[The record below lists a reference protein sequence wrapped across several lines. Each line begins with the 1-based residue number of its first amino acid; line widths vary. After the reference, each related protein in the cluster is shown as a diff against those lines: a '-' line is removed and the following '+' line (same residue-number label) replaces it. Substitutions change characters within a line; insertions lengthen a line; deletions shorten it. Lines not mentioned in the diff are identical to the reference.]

1 MINIQ
6 PIVVN
11 PFQVNMVLIWN
22 DETKEAVVI
31 DCACG
36 GSVDR
41 DKLTHTLEQSDLKLV
56 GLYFTHLHVD
66 HVLGTGFFAKKY
78 NLNPKGHKAD
88 EFLYQN
94 AKEHAQ
100 LFGLKMEDDLPTM
113 TEFVSESDVL
123 TLCGAKYKV
132 IHIPGHSPGSVCY
145 YNETDKHVIVGDV
158 LFMGSIGRTDLWG
171 GNHELLI
178 SGIKEKLMTMPDDVI
193 VYPGHGPATTI
204 GQERQSNPFI
214 K

>member
-56 GLYFTHLHVD
+56 
-66 HVLGTGFFAKKY
+66 
-78 NLNPKGHKAD
+78 
-88 EFLYQN
+88 
-94 AKEHAQ
+94 
-100 LFGLKMEDDLPTM
+100 
-113 TEFVSESDVL
+113 
-123 TLCGAKYKV
+123 
-132 IHIPGHSPGSVCY
+132 
-145 YNETDKHVIVGDV
+145 
-158 LFMGSIGRTDLWG
+158 
-171 GNHELLI
+171 
-178 SGIKEKLMTMPDDVI
+178 
-193 VYPGHGPATTI
+193 
-204 GQERQSNPFI
+204 
-214 K
+214 